1 MRNLLF
7 IDSSFTYRRLKQ
19 GGLDHVLTVRFL
31 DNYFDKVWSA
41 HPLDTQ
47 PTVSDN
53 VSPWGK
59 ATWVEIS
66 EKHKFL
72 RGRYGRF
79 AFLRWAKQING
90 AWALICFSAELVRLV
105 RRERIKVI
113 RVGDPLLT
121 GLIGV
126 AISYITGARLVLR
139 INGNNDELRKETQ
152 SCIQPSFF
160 RWRWV
165 EELVEKRVISHSQVI
180 LVPNRNYE
188 IYARNKG
195 ASSKQIHFTNYGN
208 LIDPRHLI
216 HPSRRPR
223 IRYQR
228 LFGEIPE
235 RRWVAHIGRL
245 HEVKRV
251 EEAYDAFVLL
261 SRSVENVGICFVGDG
276 PLREKLERRVSAD
289 DLSHRVRF
297 MGNIDQETLWR
308 SMQFFSVIV
317 SPRTGRALAEAAFG
331 ARPIVAYDLD
341 WQGELLESG
350 KSGLLVP
357 EGDSAAM
364 AEGVLRILGDNLLA
378 KKLGANARKRAFK
391 LLSPQLQSAAEMW
404 AYDQVYEK
412 AADES

>member
-7 IDSSFTYRRLKQ
+7 IDSSYTYRRLEQ
-19 GGLDHVLTVRFL
+19 NGLDHVLAVRFL
-31 DNYFDKVWSA
+31 DGYFDTVWSA

-47 PTVSDN
+47 PNVADD

-59 ATWVEIS
+59 PIWAEIS

-72 RGRYGRF
+72 RGRWGRF

-90 AWALICFSAELVRLV
+90 AWALISFSAELVRLV
-105 RRERIKVI
+105 RREKINVI

-121 GLIGV
+121 GPIGL
-126 AISYITGARLVLR
+126 AISLVTGARLVVR
-139 INGNNDELRKETQ
+139 INSNTDELRKETEA
-152 SCIQPSFF
+152 CMHPSIF

-165 EELVEKRVISHSQVI
+165 EELVEKLVISRSRVV
-180 LVPNRNYE
+180 LVPTRDYE
-188 IYARNKG
+188 IFARSKG
-195 ASSKQIHFTNYGN
+195 ASSKQIFFTNFGN
-208 LIDPRHLI
+208 LIDPRHLL
-216 HPSRRPR
+216 HPSKRPQL
-223 IRYQR
+223 RYQR

-235 RRWVAHIGRL
+235 RRWIAHIGRL

-261 SRSVENVGICFVGDG
+261 SRSIDDIGLCFVGDG
-276 PLREKLERRVSAD
+276 PLRDKLERRVFAD

-297 MGNIDQETLWR
+297 MGNIDQETLWQ
-308 SMQFFSVIV
+308 SMPFFSVIV

-357 EGDSAAM
+357 AGDIAAM
-364 AEGVLRILGDNLLA
+364 AGGISRILADDHLA
-378 KKLGANARKRAFK
+378 KDLGTNVRKRAFK
-391 LLSPQLQSAAEMW
+391 MLSPQLQSAAEMR
-404 AYDQVYEK
+404 AYDQAFEEVAE
-412 AADES
+412 AR